1 MDNTLERV
9 IMEDVIYMMERAKD
23 KGEPLSEEDAFDLT
37 IEQLEETLSYYT
49 LKGCKEVVGNID
61 Y

>member
-9 IMEDVIYMMERAKD
+9 IMESVIYMMESAKD
-23 KGEPLSEEDAFDLT
+23 KGDSISEEDAFDLT
-37 IEQLEETLSYYT
+37 IEQLEESLSYYT
-49 LKGCKEVVGNID
+49 LKECKDVVGDID

>member
-9 IMEDVIYMMERAKD
+9 IMEDVIYMRERAKD